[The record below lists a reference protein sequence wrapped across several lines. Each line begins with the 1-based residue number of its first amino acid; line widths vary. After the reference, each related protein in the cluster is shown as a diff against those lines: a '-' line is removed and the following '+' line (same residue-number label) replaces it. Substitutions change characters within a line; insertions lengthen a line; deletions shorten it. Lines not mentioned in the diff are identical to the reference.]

1 MAKSS
6 QIHTPLSVR
15 WVTGFTFFL
24 LYIPLLTLVLYSF
37 VKKDIELQSY
47 SLTFDWYKL
56 AFEDESLRNA
66 LWTSLWVG
74 TWTTIGATVL
84 GTTAALALERSTFPG
99 KTAFDG
105 LTLVPLIVPEIVFG
119 LSLLIWFVF
128 LTITLGSFSMILAHI
143 TFSFSYVLITVRA
156 RLQDFD
162 RSLEEAAKDL
172 GATPSQTFW
181 RITFPL
187 LRPAIVSGALMAFT
201 ISFDDFLI
209 SFFTAGIGS
218 DTLPIKLYSMIKFG
232 ISPKVNALSSLI
244 LIATILLVVAVFRPK
259 SEKSNAN

>member
-1 MAKSS
+1 MATSS
-6 QIHTPLSVR
+6 KAPAPLSVR
-15 WVTGFTFFL
+15 WITGLTFFVI
-24 LYIPLLTLVLYSF
+24 YIPLLALVLYSF
-37 VKKDIELQSY
+37 MRRDIETQSF
-47 SLTFDWYKL
+47 SLTLDWYSQ
-56 AFEDESLRNA
+56 AFADEALRQG
-66 LWTSLWVG
+66 LWTSLVVG
-74 TWTTIGATVL
+74 AWTTIGATLL
-84 GTTAALALERSTFPG
+84 GTTAALALERSSFPL
-99 KTAFDG
+99 KTVFDG

-128 LTITLGSFSMILAHI
+128 LNITLGSFSMILAHI

-162 RSLEEAAKDL
+162 MSLEEAAKDL
-172 GATPSQTFW
+172 GASPAKTFW

-232 ISPKVNALSSLI
+232 ISPKINALSSLI
-244 LIATILLVVAVFRPK
+244 LVATILLVVAVFRPK
-259 SEKSNAN
+259 RSQKR

>member
-1 MAKSS
+1 MGLVQPKNPSAVK
-6 QIHTPLSVR
+6 
-15 WVTGFTFFL
+15 WMTGFSFFVVYL
-24 LYIPLLTLVLYSF
+24 PLLALVLYSLLA
-37 VKKDIELQSY
+37 KDPETDSVY
-47 SLTFDWYKL
+47 WTFKWYFEAL
-56 AFEDESLRNA
+56 ADDDLKSG

-74 TWTTIGATVL
+74 IWTTLGATIL
-84 GTTAALALERSTFPG
+84 GTTAALALERSKFPG
-99 KTAFDG
+99 KAAVDS
-105 LTLVPLIVPEIVFG
+105 LSLVPLIVPEIVFG

-128 LTITLGSFSMILAHI
+128 LNITLGSISMILAHI

-162 RSLEEAAKDL
+162 LSLEEAAKDL
-172 GATPSQTFW
+172 GASPSQTFW
-181 RITFPL
+181 RVTFPL
-187 LRPAIVSGALMAFT
+187 LRPAIISGALMAFT

-244 LIATILLVVAVFRPK
+244 LLITIILVIAVFKPK
-259 SEKSNAN
+259 KEKRRD